1 MNGLKKKIN
10 RCLKILDLCK
20 LKKGTRIV
28 RMFTKEAPFVN
39 IRTIRVLDDDKKI
52 EINISII

>member
-1 MNGLKKKIN
+1 
-10 RCLKILDLCK
+10 
-20 LKKGTRIV
+20 
-28 RMFTKEAPFVN
+28 MFTKEAPFVN

>member
-1 MNGLKKKIN
+1 
-10 RCLKILDLCK
+10 
-20 LKKGTRIV
+20 
-28 RMFTKEAPFVN
+28 MFTNGASFVN